1 MIAVGQKRTRSPRKY
16 SFMWVVVIN
25 PVSGSGKGAILGTE
39 AAGFFSERRLSY
51 QIITATSADKL
62 RSNLAEFLDS
72 NVGLIEGV
80 VAVGG
85 DGLVHLVLQ
94 LVVPRNIAFSA
105 IPAGTGNDFVRA
117 LGWGLDEIKIQLN
130 TVVSTPPA
138 AIDLGLVDSEWFG
151 AVLSTGFD
159 SVVNEKANKMKWP
172 KGPMKYN
179 LAIAMEL
186 PKFKPLNYTIELD
199 NQVIETEAML
209 IAVGNGG
216 SYGGG
221 MKVCPDAVMSDGL
234 FDVMVLRP
242 VSKVEF
248 VRVFPTVFSG
258 KHINHKQVD
267 IYRTK
272 RVSLHAPAVAYADGE
287 RIGGLPVR
295 AECIAGAG
303 LSWTP

>member
-1 MIAVGQKRTRSPRKY
+1 
-16 SFMWVVVIN
+16 MWAVVVN
-25 PVSGSGKGAILGTE
+25 PISGAGRGALVGTE
-39 AAGFFSERRLSY
+39 VAGYFASRKVPY
-51 QIITATSADKL
+51 QVITATSAERL
-62 RSNLAEFLDS
+62 RSNLEAYLDTS
-72 NVGLIEGV
+72 SDVCQGV
-80 VAVGG
+80 IAVGG

-94 LVVPRNIAFSA
+94 IVVPRKIAFAA

-117 LGWGLDEIKIQLN
+117 QGWDLKDIDKQLDQVI
-130 TVVSTPPA
+130 SSPPQE
-138 AIDLGLVDSEWFG
+138 IDLGLVDSEWFG

-159 SVVNEKANKMKWP
+159 SVVNEKANTLNWP

-186 PKFKPLNYTIELD
+186 PKFKPLRYKIELD
-199 NQVIETEAML
+199 SQVIETEAML
-209 IAVGNGG
+209 IAVGNGA

-248 VRVFPTVFSG
+248 IRVFPKVFSG
-258 KHINHKQVD
+258 KHIEHPQVE
-267 IYRTK
+267 IYRTR
-272 RVSLHAPAVAYADGE
+272 RVSLHAEAVAYADGD

-303 LSWTP
+303 LSWLP